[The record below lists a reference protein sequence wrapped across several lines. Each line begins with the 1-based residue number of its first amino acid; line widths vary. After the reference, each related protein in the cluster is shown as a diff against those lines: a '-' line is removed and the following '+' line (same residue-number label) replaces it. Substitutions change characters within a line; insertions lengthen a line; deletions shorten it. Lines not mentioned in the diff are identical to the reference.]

1 MFDVM
6 TDVPQGV
13 IGIAAKGT
21 VQTQDYE
28 KVLIPLAQAKLAA
41 KEKLRVL
48 MQFGPEFT
56 GYTAGAMW
64 EDSKFGFGHLRDF
77 EKVAVV
83 TDTAWLRHAV
93 EMFAPFIPC
102 PMRVFS
108 MNEAAAAKTWVAS

>member
-6 TDVPQGV
+6 KDVPQGV

-28 KVLIPLAQAKLAA
+28 KVLIPLVQGKLAA
-41 KEKLRVL
+41 NEKLRLL

-64 EDSKFGFGHLRDF
+64 EDGKFGFGHLRDF
-77 EKVAVV
+77 DMIAVV

-93 EMFAPFIPC
+93 EMFAPFLSC
-102 PMRVFS
+102 PVRVFPV
-108 MNEAAAAKTWVAS
+108 NEAAAAKTWVAS